1 MKRING
7 EMLSL
12 EECLERHEGLVNF
25 FCNRLVPRAA
35 VLGITYDDLYQEG
48 MIALMQSYHKFNR
61 ADLRF
66 STYARPTIHGT
77 LLNYL
82 NRLNLGVHYPH
93 HVREIAYA
101 VRKQGWEETVSV
113 AQVVETFIVTEQKA
127 RNVIDFLRHRA
138 PVYLDQPASSKES
151 AESLD
156 TYFLM
161 PVHDDLSEVWVN
173 EFISTLDARNQVIT
187 RMRMEGHTNRH
198 IGDTFGI
205 TSSAVRERQKTIQ
218 KKLRSYLA
226 ERKGRIYEQKIQH

>member
-7 EMLSL
+7 EMLTL

-25 FCNRLVPRAA
+25 FCNRLVSRAV

-61 ADLRF
+61 EDLRF

-101 VRKQGWEETVSV
+101 VRKQGWEETASV
-113 AQVVETFIVTEQKA
+113 AQVVETFNVTEQKA
-127 RNVIDFLRHRA
+127 RHVIDFLRHRV
-138 PVYLDQPASSKES
+138 PVYLDQSASIKERDTD
-151 AESLD
+151 LD
-156 TYFLM
+156 AYFLM
-161 PVHDDLSEVWVN
+161 PVEDDLSIVWVN
-173 EFISTLDARNQVIT
+173 EFIGTLDAKNREIT
-187 RMRMEGHTNRH
+187 RMLMQGHTNRH
-198 IGDTFGI
+198 IGATFGI
-205 TSSAVRERQKTIQ
+205 TGSAVRERQKTIQ
-218 KKLRSYLA
+218 KRLRSYLA
-226 ERKGRIYEQKIQH
+226 ERKGRIYD